1 LASTPSHSPRTRAG
15 RRAVAAAALVRAAA
29 LPAAAAFAAS
39 LAATPAS
46 YAQPAAV
53 TAVGACPF
61 ESSLFHACALEK
73 AKSFDPPRT
82 PEGVPDFQGYWRGQA
97 NGGAYDF
104 EPNPGGFA
112 VPASTG
118 VVVDPPDKR
127 IPYQPWALARRN
139 ELRTQGFLDPQAHC
153 APSGAPRKNFTNF
166 GWRIVQPDGY
176 VLFVYESMHDYRI
189 IPTDGRPHLPEA
201 IKLWHPDAVGRWE
214 GNTLVVDYANL
225 NGRNWLDM
233 SGNFQSEHSRVV
245 ERYTMIDADTIHFE
259 ATVEDSSV
267 YTRPWTLAIALTRN
281 TEENYYQLEY
291 ACHEGERDLQHIGAA
306 EAE

>member
-1 LASTPSHSPRTRAG
+1 MRMPTAAGVALAL
-15 RRAVAAAALVRAAA
+15 VAAFLV
-29 LPAAAAFAAS
+29 AS
-39 LAATPAS
+39 GPS
-46 YAQPAAV
+46 QAQPSAGAS
-53 TAVGACPF
+53 ACPT
-61 ESSLFHACALEK
+61 ESSPFHVCALER
-73 AKSFDPPRT
+73 AKTFDPPRT
-82 PEGVPDFQGYWRGQA
+82 AEGVPDFQGYWRGVA
-97 NGGAYDF
+97 NGAAYDF
-104 EPNPGGFA
+104 EPSPGGFA

-118 VVVDPPDKR
+118 IVVDPPDKR
-127 IPYQPWALARRN
+127 IPYQAWAAARRN

-189 IPTDGRPHLPEA
+189 IPTDGRDHLPEA

-214 GNTLVVDYANL
+214 GNTLVVDYANM

-233 SGNFQSEHSRVV
+233 SGNFQSEHSHVV
-245 ERYTMIDADTIHFE
+245 ERYTMIDANTIHFE
-259 ATVEDSSV
+259 ATVEDPTL
-267 YTRPWTLAIALTRN
+267 YTRPWTLAIAFTRN

-306 EAE
+306 SE

>member
-1 LASTPSHSPRTRAG
+1 LVDIPSRRSRAD
-15 RRAVAAAALVRAAA
+15 ACVRAPVGGA
-29 LPAAAAFAAS
+29 LAHVAVLLAAS
-39 LAATPAS
+39 LSAS
-46 YAQPAAV
+46 APTLAQQTVAP
-53 TAVGACPF
+53 GACPF
-61 ESSLFHACALEK
+61 ESSAFHVCALER
-73 AKSFDPPRT
+73 AKTFDPPRT
-82 PEGVPDFQGYWRGQA
+82 AEGVPDFQGYWRGQA
-97 NGGAYDF
+97 NGAAYDF

-118 VVVDPPDKR
+118 IVVDPEDKR
-127 IPYQPWALARRN
+127 IPYQPAARERRN
-139 ELRTQGFLDPQAHC
+139 ELRTQGLLDPQAHC

-201 IKLWHPDAVGRWE
+201 IKLWHPDAVGHWE
-214 GNTLVVDYANL
+214 GNTLVVDYANM

-245 ERYTMIDADTIHFE
+245 ERYTMIDANTIHFE
-259 ATVEDSSV
+259 ATVEDPTI
-267 YTRPWTLAIALTRN
+267 YTRPWTLAIAFTRN

-306 EAE
+306 AE

>member
-1 LASTPSHSPRTRAG
+1 
-15 RRAVAAAALVRAAA
+15 V
-29 LPAAAAFAAS
+29 
-39 LAATPAS
+39 
-46 YAQPAAV
+46 
-53 TAVGACPF
+53 CPT
-61 ESSLFHACALEK
+61 ESSPFHVCALEK
-73 AKSFDPPRT
+73 AKTFDPPRT
-82 PEGVPDFQGYWRGQA
+82 AEGVPDFQGYWRGVA
-97 NGGAYDF
+97 NGAAYDF
-104 EPNPGGFA
+104 EPSPGGFA
-112 VPASTG
+112 VPQSTG

-127 IPYQPWALARRN
+127 IPHQPAARARRD
-139 ELRTQGFLDPQAHC
+139 ELRTQGLLDPQAHC

-189 IPTDGRPHLPEA
+189 IPTDGREHLPEA

-214 GNTLVVDYANL
+214 GNTLVVDYANM

-245 ERYTMIDADTIHFE
+245 ERYTMIDANTIHFE
-259 ATVEDSSV
+259 ATVEDPTI
-267 YTRPWTLAIALTRN
+267 YTRPWTLAIAFTRN

-306 EAE
+306 AEDRG